1 MKRKICFVTGTRAEF
16 GLLRILMQEVLETET
31 LELQVI
37 ATGMHLSPEFGM
49 TYQEIEEFGF
59 KIDAKV
65 EMLVSADT
73 RSGVTK
79 SVGLGLIALADAF
92 SNLSPNIIVLL
103 GDRFEIFAA
112 AAAATFAGIPIAH
125 LHGGETTEGAF
136 DEVLRHSITKMS
148 HLHFVAAEDYQKRVI
163 QLGENPERVFLVGGL
178 GVDAIKQISLLD
190 QETLEKSLG
199 FKFGKKNLLVTFHP
213 VTLEDNSAK
222 RQMKELLTSLNKLKD
237 TCLIFTMPNA
247 DAGGREIE
255 KLIKKFVET
264 HSNSRL
270 YKSLGQLIYLS
281 CMKYV
286 DGVVGNSSSGLLEA
300 PSFGIGTINIGS
312 RQKGRLSSKSVIDC
326 EPASKSISQ
335 ALERLYEPSFK
346 RLLSETLNPYGDGG
360 ASKKI
365 VETLITTPFE
375 DLIKKSFF
383 NLPEMSNFE

>member
-1 MKRKICFVTGTRAEF
+1 
-16 GLLRILMQEVLETET
+16 
-31 LELQVI
+31 
-37 ATGMHLSPEFGM
+37 
-49 TYQEIEEFGF
+49 
-59 KIDAKV
+59 
-65 EMLVSADT
+65 
-73 RSGVTK
+73 
-79 SVGLGLIALADAF
+79 
-92 SNLSPNIIVLL
+92 
-103 GDRFEIFAA
+103 
-112 AAAATFAGIPIAH
+112 
-125 LHGGETTEGAF
+125 
-136 DEVLRHSITKMS
+136 
-148 HLHFVAAEDYQKRVI
+148 
-163 QLGENPERVFLVGGL
+163 
-178 GVDAIKQISLLD
+178 
-190 QETLEKSLG
+190 LEKSLG

-312 RQKGRLSSKSVIDC
+312 RQKGRLSAKSVIDC

-335 ALERLYEPSFK
+335 ALERLYEPSYK